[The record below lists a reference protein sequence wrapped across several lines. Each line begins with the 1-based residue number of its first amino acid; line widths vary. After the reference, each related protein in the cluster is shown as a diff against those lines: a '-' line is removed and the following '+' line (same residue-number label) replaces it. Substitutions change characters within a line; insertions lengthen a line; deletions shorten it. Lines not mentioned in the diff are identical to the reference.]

1 MELSTTIHIDAPP
14 ADVWG
19 VLADVS
25 TWPRWT
31 SSVRSVEPIT
41 DGPLAVGKRVR
52 MHQPQVAPM
61 TWTVTALDPPR
72 CFTWQSRA
80 PGVRVVARHVLH
92 PERDGTTTV
101 DLSVQQTGVLS
112 PLFRLLT
119 SRVTDRYLHTEAEE
133 LRHASEQPL
142 AVEPYPVVE
151 PSRDGRP
158 SRPGSPNPRRGPV
171 HTALWVDAGLL
182 AGVFA
187 LSSSAK
193 LFVPKEK
200 LAQVPLGG
208 WTEDAGAGVV
218 KALGALEALAAV
230 GLILPPAVDIAP
242 VLVPIDAIG
251 LVLLMIGAATTHL
264 RRHEPVGVA
273 LNLTYL
279 AMAAF
284 VAWGRFG
291 AHSFRE

>member
-52 MHQPQVAPM
+52 MHQPQLAPM

-80 PGVRVVARHVLH
+80 PGVRVVARHVLS
-92 PERDGTTTV
+92 PDRDGTTTV
-101 DLSVQQTGVLS
+101 DLSVHQTGALS
-112 PLFRLLT
+112 PLFGLLT
-119 SRVTDRYLHTEAEE
+119 RRVADRYLHTEAEG
-133 LRHASEQPL
+133 LRLAGEQPL
-142 AVEPYPVVE
+142 EVERHPAID
-151 PSRDGRP
+151 PSSDARP
-158 SRPGSPNPRRGPV
+158 SGPEWPSGRRGPV

-182 AGVFA
+182 AAVFA

-193 LFVPKEK
+193 LFVPKDK

-208 WTEDAGAGVV
+208 WTEDAGVGVV
-218 KALGALEALAAV
+218 
-230 GLILPPAVDIAP
+230 
-242 VLVPIDAIG
+242 
-251 LVLLMIGAATTHL
+251 
-264 RRHEPVGVA
+264 
-273 LNLTYL
+273 
-279 AMAAF
+279 
-284 VAWGRFG
+284 
-291 AHSFRE
+291 